1 MGNFIELRFD
11 FQLFCCYCLPMQQKT
26 VSINDIAKLSAGI
39 NLSRERN
46 PMPESS
52 VYTSKNH
59 EADLVS
65 GYAELP
71 PYDKKDVRKESH
83 ILKAGDIIVN
93 LGTRRCA
100 IVSRENENKIIRNS
114 FVKIE
119 VNDSFI
125 YPWFLCYSINES
137 SLFKE
142 SIETDVLSVVRPLS
156 VSILGKARLHLPDM
170 DTQKRIGDAYHALC
184 RVRYLNEKRNELLM
198 TAFNKIVN
206 KNVEENK

>member
-1 MGNFIELRFD
+1 MK
-11 FQLFCCYCLPMQQKT
+11 QKI
-26 VSINDIAKLSAGI
+26 VSISDIANLNAGI
-39 NLSRERN
+39 NLSRGKN

-59 EADLVS
+59 ESDLVS
-65 GYAELP
+65 GYLKLP
-71 PYDKKDVRKESH
+71 PNNKDIRKESH

-100 IVSRENENKIIRNS
+100 IASRENENKILRNS

-119 VNDSFI
+119 LKNSFI

-137 SLFKE
+137 SLFRE

-156 VSILGKARLHLPDM
+156 VSILGKARLYLPDM
-170 DTQKRIGDAYHALC
+170 GIQKIIGDTYRDLC

-206 KNVEENK
+206 TNVEEN

>member
-1 MGNFIELRFD
+1 MK
-11 FQLFCCYCLPMQQKT
+11 QKI
-26 VSINDIAKLSAGI
+26 VAINDIAKLSAGI
-39 NLSRERN
+39 NLSRERT

-52 VYTSKNH
+52 VYTSRNH
-59 EADLVS
+59 DADLVS
-65 GYAELP
+65 GYSEKST
-71 PYDKKDVRKESH
+71 DNIDIRKESH
-83 ILKAGDIIVN
+83 ILKAGDIVVN

-119 VNDSFI
+119 LKDSCV

-137 SLFKE
+137 SLFRE
-142 SIETDVLSVVRPLS
+142 SIETDVLSAVRPLS
-156 VSILGKARLHLPDM
+156 VSILGKARLYLPDM
-170 DTQKRIGDAYHALC
+170 DIQKIIGDTYRDLC

-206 KNVEENK
+206 TNVEENK

>member
-1 MGNFIELRFD
+1 
-11 FQLFCCYCLPMQQKT
+11 MQQKI
-26 VSINDIAKLSAGI
+26 VSINDIAKLSVGI

-59 EADLVS
+59 EADLLS
-65 GYAELP
+65 GFSELP
-71 PYDKKDVRKESH
+71 PYDKDVRKESH
-83 ILKAGDIIVN
+83 VLKAGDIIVN

-119 VNDSFI
+119 VNDSYI
-125 YPWFLCYSINES
+125 YPWFLCYLINES
-137 SLFKE
+137 NLFKE

-156 VSILGKARLHLPDM
+156 VSILGRARLYLPDM
-170 DTQKRIGDAYHALC
+170 DTQKRIGDAYRALC
-184 RVRYLNEKRNELLM
+184 RARYLNEKRNELLM

-206 KNVEENK
+206 TNVEENK

>member
-1 MGNFIELRFD
+1 
-11 FQLFCCYCLPMQQKT
+11 MQQKI
-26 VSINDIAKLSAGI
+26 VYINDIAKLSAGI

-46 PMPESS
+46 AMPESS

-59 EADLVS
+59 ETDLVS
-65 GYAELP
+65 GFSEQSLYNI
-71 PYDKKDVRKESH
+71 DIRKESH

-100 IVSRENENKIIRNS
+100 VVSRENEDKIIRNS

-119 VNDSFI
+119 LKNSFI

-137 SLFKE
+137 SIFKE
-142 SIETDVLSVVRPLS
+142 SIKTDVLSVVRPLS
-156 VSILGKARLHLPDM
+156 VSILGRARLYLPDM
-170 DTQKRIGDAYHALC
+170 DTQKRIGDSYRDLC
-184 RVRYLNEKRNELLM
+184 RVRYLTEKRNELLM

-206 KNVEENK
+206 TNVEEINNGRE